1 MLRGGD
7 PGGRRSSLPPPE
19 DDDVVV
25 VDVII
30 ARAPV
35 DSSTSISLLELSEDS
50 VRSRSSGMAGMDG
63 RPFRRSIDDTGEC
76 FLAPPPPPVTV
87 LVRRHH
93 AAAAAATTTI
103 TAPLTPDPVGPLQ
116 PEWAGAETRGEHTH
130 RVLWIALRLRTGEQV
145 DSVLLCL
152 EPRRCEVAIAHV
164 LGEEGVALSYRGGHM

>member
-50 VRSRSSGMAGMDG
+50 VRSRSSGMAGIDG
-63 RPFRRSIDDTGEC
+63 
-76 FLAPPPPPVTV
+76 
-87 LVRRHH
+87 
-93 AAAAAATTTI
+93 
-103 TAPLTPDPVGPLQ
+103 
-116 PEWAGAETRGEHTH
+116 
-130 RVLWIALRLRTGEQV
+130 
-145 DSVLLCL
+145 
-152 EPRRCEVAIAHV
+152 
-164 LGEEGVALSYRGGHM
+164 